1 MFAVISSL
9 DIPYFLLFRTKEYA
23 RLYIFLSSTHWCVLF
38 ETSYENA
45 LASYPGGDTAIYK
58 EKYEHR
64 AFMAEQC
71 SLFDLSFLIP
81 TNATVHQ

>member
-1 MFAVISSL
+1 MFAVSSSP
-9 DIPYFLLFRTKEYA
+9 DIPYFLLFRTEEYA
-23 RLYIFLSSTHWCVLF
+23 RLYIFLSSTHWWVLF

-45 LASYPGGDTAIYK
+45 LASYPGGDTAISE

-64 AFMAEQC
+64 AFVAEQC
-71 SLFDLSFLIP
+71 SLLHLSFLIS